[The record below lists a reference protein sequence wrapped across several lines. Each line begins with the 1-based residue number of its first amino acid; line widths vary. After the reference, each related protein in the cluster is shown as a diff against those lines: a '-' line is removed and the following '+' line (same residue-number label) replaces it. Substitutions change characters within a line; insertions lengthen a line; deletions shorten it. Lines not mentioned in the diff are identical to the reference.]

1 MKKITKNLF
10 FAFIIVA
17 ICSVITVCAKDNYQI
32 ERIAGENRYETSVK
46 ISASIFDYSE
56 TVVMASGENFADAL
70 TAGAYA
76 NYIDSPLLLTT
87 GNSLPDAVKSELDRL
102 GAENLIIVGGINSIG
117 DYIENIGYNIDRIAG
132 ENRYATSEAV
142 RARMDVENGVI
153 VSGRD
158 FPDALSSIGLLHKE
172 NRYLELS
179 DGGTPLE
186 YEFVIGGDKLLPGS
200 PTRREFRIAGD
211 NRYETSTKIA
221 ERFGNFS
228 TIILV
233 SGSDFP
239 DALSAAP
246 LSKAY
251 DAPILLVNGNSFDK
265 RSIRLLQNND
275 IERVIIVGG
284 QNSVPESLNGTLNNI
299 FSFDPDRVV
308 LRTPFVPG
316 ENDAVVK
323 KAVQEYYDQKT
334 DYRYSSRDYDP
345 LGKYLSSLYL
355 ASYTN
360 NSKIKMDEYGL
371 PMVNYDGVYH
381 YNPVTMAQFGLAA
394 YAQYLDNNPV
404 AEDLFIRAADKI
416 VSMMDS
422 DGSLRYSF
430 SWYNYN
436 AKKPHEVG
444 WVSALAQGQ
453 SLSLLSRA
461 YEVTNNYRYIE
472 AGNRILSVLL
482 TDKNRGGVMTTL
494 TDISPKLS
502 DYVYFEEYPTT
513 PDSYTLN
520 GYMFTLHGLYD
531 WGKLAER
538 YPFEVGYNDSM
549 YYFNCGVESLR
560 LIIDLFDVGGFSN
573 YDLGYMNFPM
583 RPRLIASYHAH
594 HISLLHSLHSITGI
608 EKFKE
613 VENRWISYVTP
624 VEW

>member
-1 MKKITKNLF
+1 MKKILKNIF
-10 FAFIIVA
+10 FACMIIA
-17 ICSVITVCAKDNYQI
+17 ICSVITVCAKDGYQI
-32 ERIAGENRYETSVK
+32 DRIAGDNRYETSAK
-46 ISASIFDYSE
+46 ISASLFESAE

-76 NYIDSPLLLTT
+76 NYINSPLLLTA
-87 GNSLPDAVKSELDRL
+87 GNSLPEAIKTELERL
-102 GAENLIIVGGINSIG
+102 GAENLIVVGGVNSIG
-117 DYIENIGYNIDRIAG
+117 DYIEHIGYNIDRIAG
-132 ENRYATSEAV
+132 ENRYTTSEAV
-142 RARMDVENGVI
+142 RSRMDIEKGVI
-153 VSGRD
+153 VSGGD
-158 FPDALSSIGLLHKE
+158 FPDALSSIGLIHKE
-172 NRYLELS
+172 NKYLKLS
-179 DGGTPLE
+179 DGNFPLD

-200 PTRREFRIAGD
+200 PTRKEFRIAGD
-211 NRYETSTKIA
+211 DRYETSTRIA
-221 ERFGNFS
+221 ERFGDFS

-233 SGSDFP
+233 SGANFP

-251 DAPILLVNGNSFDK
+251 DAPILLVNGNSIDK
-265 RSIRLLQNND
+265 RTIRLLQNND

-284 QNSVPESLNGTLNNI
+284 QSSVPESLKGTLNNI
-299 FSFDPDRVV
+299 LSFDPDSVV
-308 LRTPFVPG
+308 LKTPFMPG

-323 KAVQEYYDQKT
+323 KAVKEYHDQKT
-334 DYRYSSRDYDP
+334 DYKYSSRDYDP
-345 LGKYLSSLYL
+345 LGKYLSSLYI

-360 NSKIKMDEYGL
+360 NSKIQMDKNGL
-371 PMVNYDGVYH
+371 PMVNYEGVYH
-381 YNPVTMAQFGLAA
+381 YNPVTMSQYGLAA
-394 YAQYLDNNPV
+394 YAQFLDDRPE
-404 AEDLFIRAADKI
+404 AEELFIRAADKI
-416 VSMMDS
+416 VSMMDA
-422 DGSLRYSF
+422 DGSLRYTF

-436 AKKPHEVG
+436 AKKQHEVG

-461 YEVTNNYRYIE
+461 YEHTKNYRYIE

-482 TDKNRGGVMTTL
+482 TDMNKGGVMTTL
-494 TDISPKLS
+494 HDISPQIS
-502 DYVYFEEYPTT
+502 NYVYFEEYPTN
-513 PDSYTLN
+513 PNSYTLN

-531 WGKLAER
+531 WGKLTER
-538 YPFEVGYNDSM
+538 HPFEVGYNDSM

-583 RPRLIASYHAH
+583 KPRLIASYHAH

-624 VEW
+624 VE